1 MINYLTYDG
10 KNLREYGL
18 YVNGTY
24 TFSAPERSIQKVVVP
39 GRSGTLTIDN
49 KRFENFELRYA
60 AFIIRDFPVNI
71 EGLRNWLLKSAGYRR
86 LEETYHPDE
95 YRMARFV
102 SKLDVEATSLMREGN
117 FTLKF
122 DCMPQR
128 FLKSGEMPVE
138 YSADGTIFNTT
149 LQTAK
154 PFLRVWGNGTVGIGS
169 ATLTISGV
177 TDPYIDIDC
186 ESMDAYYEA
195 SNRNNKISGTF
206 PVLEPGAN
214 GVDLGAGITK
224 VQITPRWWII

>member
-1 MINYLTYDG
+1 MRNFFSLDG
-10 KNLREYGL
+10 KPSTDFNTYIARSNMFDSAERE
-18 YVNGTY
+18 V
-24 TFSAPERSIQKVVVP
+24 EKISIP
-39 GRSGTLTIDN
+39 GRSGDLTIDRG
-49 KRFENFELRYA
+49 RFSNFTSSLEVYIQSGMRENL
-60 AFIIRDFPVNI
+60 D
-71 EGLRNWLLKSAGYRR
+71 GLRNWLSSRVGYRR
-86 LEETYHPDE
+86 YEEGLRPDE
-95 YRMARFV
+95 FRKARFTGEFV
-102 SKLDVEATSLMREGN
+102 VTSSDRVGAAL
-117 FTLKF
+117 TLEF

-128 FLKSGEMPVE
+128 FLRSGETPVE

-186 ESMDAYYEA
+186 ESMDAYYGA
-195 SNRNNKISGTF
+195 SNRNSKISGTF